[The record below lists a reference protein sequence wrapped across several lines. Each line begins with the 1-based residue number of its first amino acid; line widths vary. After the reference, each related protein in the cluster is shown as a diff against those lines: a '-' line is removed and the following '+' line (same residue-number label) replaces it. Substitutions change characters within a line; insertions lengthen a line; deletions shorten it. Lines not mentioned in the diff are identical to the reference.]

1 MVQILLIIQLNKE
14 EIMLHIN
21 KFKFGL
27 EEKRNL
33 RSITKKNIDDINF
46 NLIRFPFGEISKKET
61 EILATIGPK
70 SCSINSIN
78 NISKFTNYFRI
89 NGSHNSMEWHIKI
102 SKRRAYMS
110 FIRAITSAIRM
121 AVAGNPRW
129 TDSKIIGKFWDYRP
143 FSRVVRGR
151 QAFLDVE
158 DYITINRIEGLG
170 LPKTQARL
178 LMGHIQN
185 RRKIFRSKSAGGNV
199 EIALLC

>member
-1 MVQILLIIQLNKE
+1 MKRSKQIPLLKPSNLSYGGTLLKTRKGRQHGRPIDTKSSMHLV
-14 EIMLHIN
+14 
-21 KFKFGL
+21 
-27 EEKRNL
+27 L
-33 RSITKKNIDDINF
+33 RSSQAKGPLSFRTKKNQQSISRITQKF
-46 NLIRFPFGEISKKET
+46 SKKFG
-61 EILATIGPK
+61 IQVLSLANVG
-70 SCSINSIN
+70 NHLH
-78 NISKFTNYFRI
+78 F
-89 NGSHNSMEWHIKI
+89 HIKI